1 MDEILN
7 KYSLLKYLNVS
18 RETCLDFEKFIS
30 MIVERNKEIN
40 IISKE
45 TAKNELIRERHV
57 IDSAQVY
64 DFIDLNYN
72 TTSDLGSGGGF
83 PGIIMAIIM
92 KNFKNETKVNLYEK
106 SHHKSSFLR
115 EVSRKLSLNTEVI
128 QKNIFETADLESGSI
143 IARAFKPL
151 PVVLDLVNRNFKTYK
166 NLILFMGKSGNRI
179 LEETL
184 KDWELDYEKKESI
197 TSKDSFLLNIRNIKK
212 KKLICKLFR

>member
-45 TAKNELIRERHV
+45 TAKDELIRERHV
-57 IDSAQVY
+57 IDSAQIY
-64 DFIDLNYN
+64 DFVDLNYN

-128 QKNIFETADLESGSI
+128 QKDIFETPDLESGSI

-151 PVVLDLVNRNFKTYK
+151 PVVLNLVNRNFKTYK

-184 KDWELDYEKKESI
+184 KDWDLDYEKKKSI
-197 TSKDSFLLNIRNIKK
+197 TSKDTFLLNIRNIKK
-212 KKLICKLFR
+212 KN

>member
-197 TSKDSFLLNIRNIKK
+197 TNKDSFLLNIKNIKK
-212 KKLICKLFR
+212 KN

>member
-128 QKNIFETADLESGSI
+128 QKNIFETPDLESGSI

-184 KDWELDYEKKESI
+184 KDWELDYEKKKSI
-197 TSKDSFLLNIRNIKK
+197 TNKDSFLLNIKNIKK
-212 KKLICKLFR
+212 KN